1 MGKTLLLTGHPGI
14 GKTTII
20 RNVVAQVGDKAGG
33 FYTEEIV
40 GPGGRKGFRLI
51 TLDGKKTSQSTTIAH
66 VDLRSPK
73 TPQVGRYGVDVKA
86 LERVGVAA
94 LRRAMQEKELIII
107 DEIGT
112 MELYSHAFTDTVML
126 AILGPKPVLGTIMR
140 HPHPESDVFKTL
152 AQVTLWEVNRTTRDN
167 LTEKVL
173 AWLKRNTQQT

>member
-20 RNVVAQVGDKAGG
+20 RNVVAQVGNKAGG

-51 TLDGKKTSQSTTIAH
+51 TLDGKETTIAH
-66 VDLRSPK
+66 VDLRDAKSPR
-73 TPQVGRYGVDVKA
+73 VGRYGVDVKA

-94 LRRAMQEKELIII
+94 LQRAMQEKRLVIV

-112 MELYSHAFTDTVML
+112 MELYSRAFCDAVML
-126 AILGPKPVLGTIMR
+126 AILGPTPVLGTIMS
-140 HPHPESDVFKTL
+140 HPHPESDIFKTL
-152 AQVTLWEVNRTTRDN
+152 AQVTLWEVNRTTRDD
-167 LTEKVL
+167 LPDKVL
-173 AWLKRNTQQT
+173 AWVNKQLPSDKKK